1 MVFKTSFFS
10 LPQVL
15 KTSIPFQKQTT
26 SAPFQKTSPSSQ
38 KPHSK
43 KKGQYDEEV
52 TFSGKL
58 EDVASAV
65 NILNDAFRIYYSDQP
80 VEDQQRAQIEA
91 ARRGDNYHTCKEGGK
106 GSVSGKRGRCFW

>member
-1 MVFKTSFFS
+1 M
-10 LPQVL
+10 
-15 KTSIPFQKQTT
+15 
-26 SAPFQKTSPSSQ
+26 
-38 KPHSK
+38 
-43 KKGQYDEEV
+43 

-91 ARRGDNYHTCKEGGK
+91 ARRGDNYHTCKEGMK
-106 GSVSGKRGRCFW
+106 GGENKIIAYVLVSTDIQKTEYP